1 MSQVVEAPINSSSA
15 QSAEEEKRTAVQEAY
30 KLPAE
35 FYHFYYG
42 SQLDLGALIEVWKN
56 QQVVFQVLCR

>member
-1 MSQVVEAPINSSSA
+1 MSQVAEVPISTSRAPSA
-15 QSAEEEKRTAVQEAY
+15 DEKGTVVQEAY

-42 SQLDLGALIEVWKN
+42 SQLDLGALIEVCEN
-56 QQVVFQVLCR
+56 